1 MLKKSG
7 LVYVSPG
14 WRLEETVHGFAL
26 CHTQLALCVNVLLNT
41 RMLLTSLLFT
51 TISKG
56 IGIDYG
62 IALYKKKKNTTPVTY
77 SLYDSVIPVLWK
89 FS

>member
-62 IALYKKKKNTTPVTY
+62 IALYKKKNTTPVTY
-77 SLYDSVIPVLWK
+77 S
-89 FS
+89 

>member
-62 IALYKKKKNTTPVTY
+62 IALYKKKKNHTCN
-77 SLYDSVIPVLWK
+77 L
-89 FS
+89 